1 MQAFPGASNFL
12 LINAEKSG
20 LTAAQWAEHLRR
32 YGILIRDCSNFATL
46 SPYYFRIAVKNRE
59 ASMDVKAGKGEWPV
73 QPLYPD
79 IAAGE
84 TIEKLQA
91 REFPAKTGFT

>member
-1 MQAFPGASNFL
+1 
-12 LINAEKSG
+12 
-20 LTAAQWAEHLRR
+20 
-32 YGILIRDCSNFATL
+32 
-46 SPYYFRIAVKNRE
+46 
-59 ASMDVKAGKGEWPV
+59 MDVKAGKGEWPV